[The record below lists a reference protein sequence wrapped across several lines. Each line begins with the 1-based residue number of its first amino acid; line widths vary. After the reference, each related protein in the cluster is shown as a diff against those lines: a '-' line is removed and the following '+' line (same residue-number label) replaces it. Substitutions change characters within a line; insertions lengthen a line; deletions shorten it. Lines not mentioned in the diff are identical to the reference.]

1 MNSGES
7 RDGGSWGSCLEM
19 EMGSTRGWSCTQGGN
34 RVTSGRGNNINQ
46 EMEVASYAFY
56 LGNNDYSV

>member
-7 RDGGSWGSCLEM
+7 QDGGSWGSQKPET
-19 EMGSTRGWSCTQGGN
+19 GSTREWGYTQEGI

-46 EMEVASYAFY
+46 EMEVANSAFY
-56 LGNNDYSV
+56 LGNNDYSA